1 MKRIILLL
9 GALAVA
15 IPAFAQLATGS
26 IYGRTV
32 DQSGAA
38 VAGATV
44 TLAGSDATQ
53 TTTSDEGGAFRFL
66 NVPPG
71 TYRVTATLTGF
82 SSVTRQNVVVAVG
95 STVEIPLNMKV
106 AAVAETIEVT
116 AESPVVDT
124 KKVGTA
130 TNFSQDE
137 LAKIPNSRDP
147 WALLRTVP
155 GALLDRV
162 NIAGNESGQQSS
174 FKLKGTL
181 ARDGVWSMDGVNITD
196 MAATGAS
203 PTYFDYDAFEEIQI
217 ATGGMDIRQSTG
229 GVGLNFVTKRGTNAF
244 HGTARGYFTHKKM
257 AWSNVPGELA
267 ARGITPDTADH
278 NSQVADYGAD
288 LGGPIVRDKLWF
300 WGSYGRQDI
309 RLVRSSGNLIDRTVL
324 ADYNLKLNWQATKGD
339 MVNFLFFNGAKLK
352 YGRSPGNAQVEPDSA
367 TWNQGNAYEDKPL
380 HGLFK
385 LEDNHVFNP
394 NFFLTGKYAYYNT
407 GFSLTPRGGLD
418 QQQATI
424 SALLGRT
431 FGSTQYSGNIR
442 PQHTGNLDGSY
453 FTNAMGGN
461 NEIKFGAGY
470 RYTRSEG
477 VTIWPADKVQP
488 RENSATDFRVRVY
501 RDGLGINNSNYLSF
515 YLGDSFTKDRLV
527 VNLGVRYDRQWGKA
541 LPSNIEGNKT
551 FSNLVPG
558 ISFNGYDTP
567 FTWSDVAPRV
577 GATYALDDGRKTVVR
592 GSYSRYATQLAPG
605 TDVGFANPS
614 GGAGW
619 AEYPWNDLN
628 GDHFATPNE
637 ITITPTPLATGG
649 GFNPAAPTSVTSADT
664 IDPNYKAPRNDEF
677 ILGLDRELFPN
688 FGVSLSYTHQ
698 RLARFRWTPRNGML
712 DGSQYTAGTPVTGTL
727 QDGTAYS
734 IPIFLPVAAAVTAGN
749 SGRFE
754 TNQPGYRQTFNG
766 LELSMIKRLSNKW
779 MMRLAG
785 AYNNHQEYWDLTPA
799 LDFLGNPTRRDEEP
813 LVNGGQVSPRTSG
826 SGTGDVFLS
835 GKWTLNVNG
844 LYQLP
849 WNMEVAANLFGR
861 QGTAYPIYR
870 NVALGLD
877 GTNRVLVSGL
887 VDTFR
892 FKEVWNLDMRLSKN
906 FRFGG
911 RYSALIAADL
921 FNVTNSN
928 VELNRQRNIG
938 STAFNQLTS
947 NLSPR
952 ILRLGIRLNF

>member
-9 GALAVA
+9 GALALAV
-15 IPAFAQLATGS
+15 PAFAQLATGS

-38 VAGATV
+38 VPGVTV
-44 TLAGSDATQ
+44 TLSGSAATQ
-53 TTTSDEGGAFRFL
+53 TTTSDEGGAYRFL

-71 TYRVTATLTGF
+71 TYRVTGSLTGF
-82 SSVTRQNVVVAVG
+82 SSVSRQNIVVAVG

-124 KKVGTA
+124 KKIGTA

-162 NIAGNESGQQSS
+162 NVAGNESGQQSGL
-174 FKLKGTL
+174 KVKGTL
-181 ARDGVWSMDGVNITD
+181 SRDGVWSMDGVNVTD

-229 GVGLNFVTKRGTNAF
+229 GVGLNFVTKRGTNSF
-244 HGTARGYFTHKKM
+244 HGTARGYFTHEDM

-267 ARGITPDTADH
+267 ARGITADTADH
-278 NSQVADYGAD
+278 NKQVADYGAD
-288 LGGPIVRDKLWF
+288 LGGPIIRDKLWF

-309 RLVRSSGNLIDRTVL
+309 RLVRSSGSLIDRTVL
-324 ADYNLKLNWQATKGD
+324 ADYNLKLNWQATKSD
-339 MVNFLFFNGAKLK
+339 MINFLFFNGAKLK

-367 TWNQGNAYEDKPL
+367 TWNQGNFYEDNPL

-394 NFFLTGKYAYYNT
+394 NFYLTGKYAYYNT
-407 GFSLTPRGGLD
+407 GFTLAPRGGMD
-418 QQQATI
+418 QQGTI

-431 FGSTQYSGNIR
+431 FGSTNNQQFAR
-442 PQHTGNLDGSY
+442 PQHTGNVDGSW
-453 FTNAMGGN
+453 FASAMGGN
-461 NEIKFGAGY
+461 HEVKFGAGY
-470 RYTRSEG
+470 RYTRADS
-477 VTIWPADKVQP
+477 VNQWPGDKVSP
-488 RENSATDFRVRVY
+488 RENSATDFRVRVF
-501 RDGLGINNSNYLSF
+501 RDGFGINNTNYVSF
-515 YLGDSFTKDRLV
+515 YVGDSFTKDRLLLNV
-527 VNLGVRYDRQWGKA
+527 GVRYDRQWGKA
-541 LPSNIEGNKT
+541 LPSTIDGNKA
-551 FSNLVPG
+551 FPNLVPG
-558 ISFNGYDTP
+558 ITFNGYDTP

-577 GATYALDDGRKTVVR
+577 GATYALDDSRKTVVR
-592 GSYSRYATQLAPG
+592 GSFSRYATQLATG
-605 TDVGFANPS
+605 DVGWANPS

-619 AEYPWNDLN
+619 AEYRWTDLN
-628 GDHFATPNE
+628 NDHFATANE

-649 GFNPAAPTSVTSADT
+649 GFNPADPTSVTSADT
-664 IDPNYKAPRNDEF
+664 IDPNFKAPRNDEF
-677 ILGLDRELFPN
+677 IVGVDRELFAN
-688 FGVSLSYTHQ
+688 FGVSLSLTHQ
-698 RLARFRWTPRNGML
+698 RLSRFRWTPRNGML
-712 DGSQYTAGTPVTGTL
+712 DGSQYTAGTPITGTL
-727 QDGTAYS
+727 QDGSAYS
-734 IPIFLPVAAAVTAGN
+734 IPIFTPNAAAVSAGN

-754 TNQPGYRQTFNG
+754 TNQPGYRERFNG

-779 MMRLAG
+779 MMRVAG
-785 AYNNHQEYWDLTPA
+785 AYNDHTEYWDLTPA

-835 GKWTLNVNG
+835 GKWTLNMNG

-849 WNMEVAANLFGR
+849 WNMEIAANLFGR
-861 QGTAYPIYR
+861 QGTAYPIFR
-870 NVALGLD
+870 NVSLGLD
-877 GTNRVLVSGL
+877 GTQRVLVSPE

-892 FKEVWNLDMRLSKN
+892 FKGVWNLDMRLSKN
-906 FRFGG
+906 VRFGS
-911 RYSALIAADL
+911 RSSALIIADL

-952 ILRLGIRLNF
+952 ILRLGLRLNF